1 MIEQLS
7 AEGMKLLN
15 IRISSGLLLR
25 QIYYFIDGVHD
36 IRWIVS
42 IRVISDADAVIE
54 QEVILLVVFIRDL
67 LYEPSKLI
75 TGPFAAGLRV
85 FVHDFWD
92 DLE

>member
-36 IRWIVS
+36 IR
-42 IRVISDADAVIE
+42 
-54 QEVILLVVFIRDL
+54 
-67 LYEPSKLI
+67 
-75 TGPFAAGLRV
+75 
-85 FVHDFWD
+85 
-92 DLE
+92 